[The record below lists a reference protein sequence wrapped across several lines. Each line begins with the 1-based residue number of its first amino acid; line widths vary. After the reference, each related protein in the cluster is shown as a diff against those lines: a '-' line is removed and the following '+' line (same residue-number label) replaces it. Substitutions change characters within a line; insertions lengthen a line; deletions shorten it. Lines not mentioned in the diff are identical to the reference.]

1 MTTPTPSIQA
11 LLQRAQAQT
20 QANRSLFLRKAAD
33 GKLVKSIATS
43 K

>member
-20 QANRSLFLRKAAD
+20 QANRSLFLRKAAAN
-33 GKLVKSIATS
+33 KLIHDIAS

>member
-1 MTTPTPSIQA
+1 MTTPVPALQA

-20 QANRSLFLRKAAD
+20 QANRYLFLRKAAD